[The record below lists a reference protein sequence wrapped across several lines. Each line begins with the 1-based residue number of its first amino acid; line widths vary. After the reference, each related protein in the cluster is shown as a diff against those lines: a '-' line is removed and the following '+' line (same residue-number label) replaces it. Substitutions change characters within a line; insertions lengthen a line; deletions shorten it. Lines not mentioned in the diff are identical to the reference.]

1 MRNTHIKYF
10 TATPIIYCSENKSL
24 PKGENCMEDSYQ
36 IDLVDIGRMLWR
48 NWLKIV
54 IAGLIGA
61 IVAAIVTVAAIT
73 PMYQSTAKMVILNK
87 QQINITYSDIQTST
101 QLTNDCVQVLKS
113 ADLMDKV
120 IDALNLDMTA
130 GQLLSKI
137 AVTAPEDT
145 RVLQV
150 TVTDSDPE
158 RARQLAY
165 EIYTQASEVFVNTLD
180 IDAVNLFEEPK
191 TPSSPSSPNKSKNI
205 MMGGIAGA
213 FLVVAFLLVQKL
225 TNNKI
230 YTVEDVENNL
240 SLTLLAAIPDS
251 SDDSALKRK
260 KRRRFRRL
268 MRFGRPSKSNKSS
281 RGNA

>member
-1 MRNTHIKYF
+1 
-10 TATPIIYCSENKSL
+10 
-24 PKGENCMEDSYQ
+24 
-36 IDLVDIGRMLWR
+36 
-48 NWLKIV
+48 
-54 IAGLIGA
+54 
-61 IVAAIVTVAAIT
+61 
-73 PMYQSTAKMVILNK
+73 
-87 QQINITYSDIQTST
+87 
-101 QLTNDCVQVLKS
+101 
-113 ADLMDKV
+113 
-120 IDALNLDMTA
+120 
-130 GQLLSKI
+130 
-137 AVTAPEDT
+137 
-145 RVLQV
+145 
-150 TVTDSDPE
+150 
-158 RARQLAY
+158 
-165 EIYTQASEVFVNTLD
+165 
-180 IDAVNLFEEPK
+180 
-191 TPSSPSSPNKSKNI
+191 

>member
-1 MRNTHIKYF
+1 
-10 TATPIIYCSENKSL
+10 
-24 PKGENCMEDSYQ
+24 MEDSYQ
-36 IDLVDIGRMLWR
+36 IDLVDIGKMLWR

-61 IVAAIVTVAAIT
+61 IVAAIVTIVAIT

-120 IDALNLDMTA
+120 IDALNLDMTS

-240 SLTLLAAIPDS
+240 NLTLLAAIPDS

-260 KRRRFRRL
+260 KRRKFGRL

>member
-1 MRNTHIKYF
+1 
-10 TATPIIYCSENKSL
+10 
-24 PKGENCMEDSYQ
+24 MEDSYQ

-137 AVTAPEDT
+137 AVTAP
-145 RVLQV
+145 
-150 TVTDSDPE
+150 
-158 RARQLAY
+158 
-165 EIYTQASEVFVNTLD
+165 
-180 IDAVNLFEEPK
+180 
-191 TPSSPSSPNKSKNI
+191 
-205 MMGGIAGA
+205 
-213 FLVVAFLLVQKL
+213 
-225 TNNKI
+225 
-230 YTVEDVENNL
+230 
-240 SLTLLAAIPDS
+240 
-251 SDDSALKRK
+251 
-260 KRRRFRRL
+260 
-268 MRFGRPSKSNKSS
+268 
-281 RGNA
+281 

>member
-1 MRNTHIKYF
+1 
-10 TATPIIYCSENKSL
+10 
-24 PKGENCMEDSYQ
+24 MEDSYQ